1 MTFFVHAPFFLL
13 CDRQRKAAD
22 VLPDIIADPTESS
35 RLIFIDY
42 DSKSPTYSKSVT
54 VECDFLSEAVTAWA
68 ALTKKNREGAYI
80 RTASD
85 RRFKAGDIKKLQ
97 KSPGF

>member
-1 MTFFVHAPFFLL
+1 M
-13 CDRQRKAAD
+13 
-22 VLPDIIADPTESS
+22 LPDIIADPTESS

-42 DSKSPTYSKSVT
+42 ESKSPTYSQSVT
-54 VECDFLSEAVTAWA
+54 IECDFLIDAVAKWA
-68 ALTKKNREGAYI
+68 ALTKKNREGAQI

-85 RRFKAGDIKKLQ
+85 RRFKAADIKKLQ

>member
-1 MTFFVHAPFFLL
+1 MSFDRFFCYATAKERWPKCSQTSLQTHRNPRVF
-13 CDRQRKAAD
+13 
-22 VLPDIIADPTESS
+22 
-35 RLIFIDY
+35 IFIDY

-54 VECDFLSEAVTAWA
+54 IECDFLSEAVTAWA

-85 RRFKAGDIKKLQ
+85 RRFKASDIKKLQ

>member
-1 MTFFVHAPFFLL
+1 M
-13 CDRQRKAAD
+13 
-22 VLPDIIADPTESS
+22 LPDIIADPSESA

-54 VECDFLSEAVTAWA
+54 TEFDFLTEAVAAWA
-68 ALTKKNREGAYI
+68 ALTRQNREGAQI
-80 RTASD
+80 VTAGE